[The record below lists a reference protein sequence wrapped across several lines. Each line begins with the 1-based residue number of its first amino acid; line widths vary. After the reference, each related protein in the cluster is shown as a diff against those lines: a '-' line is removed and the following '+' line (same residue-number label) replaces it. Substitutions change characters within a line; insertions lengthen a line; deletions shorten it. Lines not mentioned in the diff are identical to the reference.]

1 MSDLRGQHKSFGVH
15 KQASVHGWSN
25 QYTIGE
31 ESYRLG
37 QKGQVRSYDSA
48 QNRKLT
54 YNRRMLQ
61 LHHNH

>member
-31 ESYRLG
+31 ESYRSG
-37 QKGQVRSYDSA
+37 QAIEGGGSA
-48 QNRKLT
+48 VLDW
-54 YNRRMLQ
+54 
-61 LHHNH
+61 

>member
-15 KQASVHGWSN
+15 KQASVHGWLN

-37 QKGQVRSYDSA
+37 QVVVRFGSESEV
-48 QNRKLT
+48 NL
-54 YNRRMLQ
+54 
-61 LHHNH
+61 